1 MTVDAK
7 TILTNILEFL
17 AERGIARLRDCSSP
31 CSSASYVASPIPD
44 HRSNWTEAEGNQPGS
59 EGREWS
65 STNFDS
71 KDAAVLSPAKNESA
85 DVSSERHANLL
96 IKSPSTTTDIPFSDS
111 DDSLSVKT
119 KDSIEELPS
128 SVTRSPKSPR
138 SPGKGLLHKVG
149 KAEAEM
155 PLSPTRSPKP
165 ARQRLKKKLTVKING
180 ANFDIE
186 TKKRPLS
193 PFTSTGV
200 LRKMLP
206 QTAPATVTEFGPT
219 VEDEIRAQIDTVKPG
234 IAVKE
239 TIRRT
244 TSAERGGKKLMGFLG
259 RRLAVEKPT

>member
-1 MTVDAK
+1 M
-7 TILTNILEFL
+7 LEFL
-17 AERGIARLRDCSSP
+17 VERGIARLRDCSSP
-31 CSSASYVASPIPD
+31 CSPASSVASPIPD
-44 HRSNWTEAEGNQPGS
+44 HRLNWTEAESDQPGP
-59 EGREWS
+59 EGREWP
-65 STNFDS
+65 STNLHSQDTAGF
-71 KDAAVLSPAKNESA
+71 SPVKKESA

-96 IKSPSTTTDIPFSDS
+96 TNPASTTSNIPLSDS

-138 SPGKGLLHKVG
+138 SPGKGLLHKMG

-155 PLSPTRSPKP
+155 PLSPTRSPKS
-165 ARQRLKKKLTVKING
+165 ARHRLKKKLTVKING
-180 ANFDIE
+180 ADFDIE

-219 VEDEIRAQIDTVKPG
+219 VEDEIRAQIDTAKSD
-234 IAVKE
+234 IAVKQ
-239 TIRRT
+239 TVRKT

-259 RRLAVEKPT
+259 RRLAVE